1 MIKIFIFWYLGIIC
15 FKIPNI
21 SPEQIFDIPLQER
34 EPVKMTVDPFSHTAA
49 NYNLLNYTMSFLVIM
64 LCTCGGF
71 HMCCY
76 VTRLTWRVSLVEQ
89 ELLTLPEHLSSPP
102 GFSEVRDTRYLVL
115 SVCFVDHCLSFCTF
129 FFGNCVVCSSS
140 IYGFWLPLW
149 YLQTLLMEYYNW
161 YYSIS
166 LRHG

>member
-1 MIKIFIFWYLGIIC
+1 VIKIFIFWYLGIIC

-102 GFSEVRDTRYLVL
+102 VFSEVRDTRYLVL
-115 SVCFVDHCLSFCTF
+115 YVCFVDHCLSFCTF
-129 FFGNCVVCSSS
+129 SFGHCVVCSSS